1 MAIMQAVVIPVVACL
16 FVNTMTTAAH
26 NFLMRMPKLIR
37 TKKQQ
42 RLKDAANFTCE
53 NKPIYAG

>member
-1 MAIMQAVVIPVVACL
+1 MQAVVIPVVACL

-26 NFLMRMPKLIR
+26 NFLMRKPKLIR